1 MRRTQV
7 SDLVNKVAE
16 LLNAPVDLVQRSAE
30 ARAQASGNSVEE
42 VLSSWAG
49 GESVAASAA
58 PAPKEETTVEEAPKE
73 EAPAAEVV
81 EEVIEEVV
89 EEVVEETETQEV
101 IEQVVEEVVE
111 LKNESALSFISGV
124 LLVGLFTF
132 LFAFVIPKNQATDI
146 VSDSLNNNV
155 SASNEVIKGAEVYA
169 ELNCQSCHTQNV
181 RTLIPDTQNGKVLKN
196 KFANETLINNV
207 GNIRLGP
214 DLSTSATREPTNNS
228 QWLTRYLSDST
239 SVNRDIPHP
248 SYDFLDDDD
257 LEYLVT
263 YLLSLGE
270 SNE

>member
-1 MRRTQV
+1 M

-30 ARAQASGNSVEE
+30 ARAQASGKSVEE

-58 PAPKEETTVEEAPKE
+58 SAPKEEATVEEAPKE

-81 EEVIEEVV
+81 EEVVGE
-89 EEVVEETETQEV
+89 
-101 IEQVVEEVVE
+101 VVEEVVE

-146 VSDSLNNNV
+146 VSDSLNNIV
-155 SASNEVIKGAEVYA
+155 SASNEVMKGAEVYA

-228 QWLTRYLSDST
+228 QWLSRYLSDST

>member
-1 MRRTQV
+1 M

-16 LLNAPVDLVQRSAE
+16 ILNAPVDLVQRSAE
-30 ARAQASGNSVEE
+30 ARAAASGVSVDD
-42 VLSSWAG
+42 VLNSWAG

-58 PAPKEETTVEEAPKE
+58 PAPEKEAPV
-73 EAPAAEVV
+73 AEVV
-81 EEVIEEVV
+81 EETVEDTTVEVIEEAEPQEVVEEIV
-89 EEVVEETETQEV
+89 EEVVEE
-101 IEQVVEEVVE
+101 IVEEVVE

-124 LLVGLFTF
+124 LLVGIFTF
-132 LFAFVIPKNQATDI
+132 LFAFVIPKNQATEI
-146 VSDSLNNNV
+146 VSDSLNNSV
-155 SASNEVIKGAEVYA
+155 SASSEVIKGAEVYA

>member
-1 MRRTQV
+1 M
-7 SDLVNKVAE
+7 SDLVNKVSE
-16 LLNAPVDLVQRSAE
+16 ILNAPVDLVQRSAE
-30 ARAQASGNSVEE
+30 ARAAASGVSVDE
-42 VLSSWAG
+42 VLNSWAG

-58 PAPKEETTVEEAPKE
+58 PAPENEVPVEEVVEETPVEEVVEETVEETTVEIAE
-73 EAPAAEVV
+73 EAEPK
-81 EEVIEEVV
+81 EVIEEVV
-89 EEVVEETETQEV
+89 EQ
-101 IEQVVEEVVE
+101 VVE

-124 LLVGLFTF
+124 LLVSLFTF
-132 LFAFVIPKNQATDI
+132 LFAFVIPKNQATDL
-146 VSDSLNNNV
+146 VSDSLNNSV

>member
-1 MRRTQV
+1 M

-30 ARAQASGNSVEE
+30 ARAAASGISVDD

-58 PAPKEETTVEEAPKE
+58 TAPEKEAPAEEVVEEAPVKE
-73 EAPAAEVV
+73 VIKETVEDTTTEVV
-81 EEVIEEVV
+81 EVAEPQEVV
-89 EEVVEETETQEV
+89 EEVVEE
-101 IEQVVEEVVE
+101 IVE

-132 LFAFVIPKNQATDI
+132 LFAFVIPKNQATEI
-146 VSDSLNNNV
+146 VNDSLNNSV
-155 SASNEVIKGAEVYA
+155 SVSNEVIKGAEVYA

>member
-1 MRRTQV
+1 M

-16 LLNAPVDLVQRSAE
+16 ILNAPVDLVQRSAE
-30 ARAQASGNSVEE
+30 ARAAASGVSVDD

-58 PAPKEETTVEEAPKE
+58 PAPEKEAPVEEAIE
-73 EAPAAEVV
+73 EASVEEVV
-81 EEVIEEVV
+81 EEAVEETTKEVVEEAEPEEVV
-89 EEVVEETETQEV
+89 EEVVEQ
-101 IEQVVEEVVE
+101 VVE

-146 VSDSLNNNV
+146 VSDSLNNTV
-155 SASNEVIKGAEVYA
+155 SSSNEVIKGAEVYA

>member
-1 MRRTQV
+1 M

-16 LLNAPVDLVQRSAE
+16 ILNAPVDLVQRSAE
-30 ARAQASGNSVEE
+30 ARADASGISVDE

-58 PAPKEETTVEEAPKE
+58 PAPEKEAS
-73 EAPAAEVV
+73 
-81 EEVIEEVV
+81 V
-89 EEVVEETETQEV
+89 EEVVEETSVEE
-101 IEQVVEEVVE
+101 VVEEASVEERTEEVVKEAEPQEFVEEVVEEIVE

-146 VSDSLNNNV
+146 VSDSLNNSV

-257 LEYLVT
+257 LEYLIT

>member
-1 MRRTQV
+1 M
-7 SDLVNKVAE
+7 SNLVNKVAE
-16 LLNAPVDLVQRSAE
+16 ILNAPVDLVQRSAE
-30 ARAQASGNSVEE
+30 ARAAASGVSVDD
-42 VLSSWAG
+42 VLNSWAG
-49 GESVAASAA
+49 GESVAASAS
-58 PAPKEETTVEEAPKE
+58 PAPEKEVSVE
-73 EAPAAEVV
+73 EVV
-81 EEVIEEVV
+81 EEVSV
-89 EEVVEETETQEV
+89 EEVVEETVEERTEEFIKEAEPQEF
-101 IEQVVEEVVE
+101 VEEVVE
-111 LKNESALSFISGV
+111 EIVGLKNESALSFISGV

-146 VSDSLNNNV
+146 VSDSLNNSV

-196 KFANETLINNV
+196 KFADETLINNV

-257 LEYLVT
+257 LEYLIT

>member
-1 MRRTQV
+1 M
-7 SDLVNKVAE
+7 SELVNKVAE
-16 LLNAPVDLVQRSAE
+16 ILNAPVDLVQRSAE
-30 ARAQASGNSVEE
+30 ARAAATGISVEE

-49 GESVAASAA
+49 GESVEASAA
-58 PAPKEETTVEEAPKE
+58 PAPKEEAPVEEAPKE
-73 EAPAAEVV
+73 EAPV
-81 EEVIEEVV
+81 EEVV
-89 EEVVEETETQEV
+89 EEVVEEIVEEIETQE
-101 IEQVVEEVVE
+101 VVEEVVE
-111 LKNESALSFISGV
+111 EIVELKNESTLSFISGV

-146 VSDSLNNNV
+146 VSDSLNNSV
-155 SASNEVIKGAEVYA
+155 SASNEVIKGAEIYA
-169 ELNCQSCHTQNV
+169 KLNCQSCHTQNV

-228 QWLTRYLSDST
+228 QWLNRYLLNST
-239 SVNRDIPHP
+239 SVNRNIPHP

>member
-1 MRRTQV
+1 M

-58 PAPKEETTVEEAPKE
+58 SAPKEEATVEEAPKE
-73 EAPAAEVV
+73 EASAAEVV

-89 EEVVEETETQEV
+89 EEVVEESETQEVVEEVVEETETQEV
-101 IEQVVEEVVE
+101 VEEVIEEVVE

-146 VSDSLNNNV
+146 VSDSLNNSV

-239 SVNRDIPHP
+239 SVNRDCLLYTSP
-248 SYDFLDDDD
+248 SPRDA
-257 LEYLVT
+257 
-263 YLLSLGE
+263 
-270 SNE
+270 

>member
-1 MRRTQV
+1 MRRAQV

-49 GESVAASAA
+49 GESVAVSAASA
-58 PAPKEETTVEEAPKE
+58 PKEEAPKE

-101 IEQVVEEVVE
+101 IEEVVEEVVE

-146 VSDSLNNNV
+146 VSDSLNNSV

>member
-1 MRRTQV
+1 M

-16 LLNAPVDLVQRSAE
+16 ILNAPVDLVQRSAE
-30 ARAQASGNSVEE
+30 ARAAASGVSVDD

-58 PAPKEETTVEEAPKE
+58 TAPEKEAPVQEVVEEAP
-73 EAPAAEVV
+73 V
-81 EEVIEEVV
+81 EEVIEETVEDTTAEVV
-89 EEVVEETETQEV
+89 EVAEPQEVVEE
-101 IEQVVEEVVE
+101 IVEEIVE

-124 LLVGLFTF
+124 LLVGLFTY
-132 LFAFVIPKNQATDI
+132 LFAFAIPKNQATDI
-146 VSDSLNNNV
+146 VSDSLNN
-155 SASNEVIKGAEVYA
+155 SISTSDEVIKGAELYA

-248 SYDFLDDDD
+248 SYDFLNEDD

>member
-1 MRRTQV
+1 M

-16 LLNAPVDLVQRSAE
+16 ILNAPVDLVQRSAE
-30 ARAQASGNSVEE
+30 ARAAASGVSVDD

-49 GESVAASAA
+49 GESVSTSAA
-58 PAPKEETTVEEAPKE
+58 PAPEKEAP
-73 EAPAAEVV
+73 V
-81 EEVIEEVV
+81 EEVV
-89 EEVVEETETQEV
+89 EEVVEETVEETVEDTTSEVVEVAEPQE
-101 IEQVVEEVVE
+101 VVEEIVEEIVE

-124 LLVGLFTF
+124 LLVGLFTY
-132 LFAFVIPKNQATDI
+132 LFAFAIPKNQATDI
-146 VSDSLNNNV
+146 VSDSLNN
-155 SASNEVIKGAEVYA
+155 SISTSDEVIKGAELYA